1 MADGGYLAA
10 LSAYF
15 GFGGRRRRVANRRS
29 AAVPAAALAAV
40 LIVPGPLAAQAPS
53 AFTETY
59 GDWVV
64 RCAIEETGDGGSIRR
79 CSMEQR
85 FVVRDDATGDQ
96 RLLLSV
102 VLVANDGG
110 VEAEVLA
117 PFGLLLQSGLRL
129 IADDGPATT
138 LGFETCYIQGCIA
151 RGALDDTILAAFR
164 AGEALHIEADQ
175 GSEEPFRLDG
185 SLRGF
190 SAASDRLQGES
201 R

>member
-1 MADGGYLAA
+1 MADGGFLAA
-10 LSAYF
+10 LSARF
-15 GFGGRRRRVANRRS
+15 GCGERRRRVARRS
-29 AAVPAAALAAV
+29 AAVLAAALFVA
-40 LIVPGPLAAQAPS
+40 GPLAAQAPS

-64 RCAIEETGDGGSIRR
+64 SCAIEETGDGGSLRR

-85 FVVRDDATGDQ
+85 FIVRDEAAGGQ

-102 VLVANDGG
+102 VLVATEDGG
-110 VEAEVLA
+110 VEATALA
-117 PFGLLLQSGLRL
+117 PFGLLLQPGLRL

-138 LGFETCYIQGCIA
+138 LGFETCYIDGCIA
-151 RGALDDTILAAFR
+151 RGVLDDTMLAAFR
-164 AGEALHIEADQ
+164 AGETLRIEADTQ
-175 GSEEPFRLDG
+175 GSEEPFRLEG

-190 SAASDRLQGES
+190 SAASDRLRGES